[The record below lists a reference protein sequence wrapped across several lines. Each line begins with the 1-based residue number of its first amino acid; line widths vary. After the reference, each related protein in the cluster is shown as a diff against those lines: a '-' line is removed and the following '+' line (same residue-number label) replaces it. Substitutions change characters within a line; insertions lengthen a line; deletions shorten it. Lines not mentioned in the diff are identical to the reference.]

1 MASPPYLLRPHRIG
15 DIGTV
20 VRSEGMGY
28 AEQFGWDGTFE
39 ALVAQIVSEFILR
52 FKPGREFCWIA
63 EINGQYVGHIF
74 LVQHPTEPDTAKLR
88 LLFIDPSARGLGL
101 GDTLI
106 SECLHFAHDAGY
118 KRVVLWTQSILTPA
132 IRLYE
137 KAGFRLIKEEPHH
150 SFGHDLIGQ
159 EWELDLNTSST
170 PAPPST
176 PQRNP

>member
-74 LVQHPTEPDTAKLR
+74 LVQHPTEPDTA
-88 LLFIDPSARGLGL
+88 
-101 GDTLI
+101 
-106 SECLHFAHDAGY
+106 
-118 KRVVLWTQSILTPA
+118 
-132 IRLYE
+132 
-137 KAGFRLIKEEPHH
+137 
-150 SFGHDLIGQ
+150 
-159 EWELDLNTSST
+159 
-170 PAPPST
+170 
-176 PQRNP
+176 